1 MVSGFSQQYAINA
14 DRLWADLMEL
24 GNIGAARDRGVS
36 RPGLSPADEEARQ
49 WFINACKQTG
59 LEVHVDALRNVI
71 GRIPAKDPNAKV
83 LATGSHLDTVH
94 EGGRFDGALGVMAGL
109 ECARVIRENAL
120 ELPYIFEVIAFTD
133 EEGTY
138 GAGSVGSRAMMG
150 TLKPGELQKPSGVTG
165 RVFANDL
172 ASLGGNASMDVRRTP
187 NSFAYYL
194 ELHIEQ
200 GPILE
205 SAGMDCGVVTTI
217 VGIER
222 YDVTVTGQAG
232 HAGTTPM
239 HMRKDALVMAAP
251 LFTLLPQWAQE
262 QNPEMVATIGIVS
275 VLPGGGNIIPGE
287 CRFTIGIRS
296 SRQEDLDAIGER
308 LRGYVKDKPAFSV
321 KQIYKKPGC
330 AMHPEVMAAIE
341 KGISMAGY
349 SSMALSSGA
358 GHDAQSMGPYVPS
371 GMIFVPCRDGLSHNP
386 AEWVEKDQAARGAQA
401 LLNSFLVLSVKA

>member
-1 MVSGFSQQYAINA
+1 MNGFSQQYAVNA
-14 DRLWADLMEL
+14 DRLWVDLMEL
-24 GNIGAARDRGVS
+24 GKIGAARDGGVS

-49 WFINACKQTG
+49 WFIRTSEQAG

-71 GRIPAKDPNAKV
+71 GRIPAKDPDAKV
-83 LATGSHLDTVH
+83 LATGSHLDTVL

-109 ECARVIRENAL
+109 ECARVIRENAI
-120 ELPYIFEVIAFTD
+120 ELPYAFEVIAFTD
-133 EEGTY
+133 EEGAY
-138 GAGSVGSRAMMG
+138 GAGSVGSRGMIG
-150 TLKPGELQKPSGVTG
+150 TLKPGELQRPSGVTG
-165 RVFANDL
+165 RVFADDL
-172 ASLGGNASMDVRRTP
+172 VRLGGDASVDVRRAP
-187 NSFAYYL
+187 DSFACYL

-205 SAGMDCGVVTTI
+205 SAGMDCGLVTAI

-251 LFTLLPQWAQE
+251 LFTLLPQWAKE
-262 QNPEMVATIGIVS
+262 QNPEIMVTIGMVS
-275 VLPGGGNIIPGE
+275 VLPGGVNIIPGE
-287 CRFTIGIRS
+287 CRFTIGARS

-308 LRGYVKDKPAFSV
+308 LMDYAKDKPAFSV

-330 AMHPEVMAAIE
+330 AMHSKVMAAIE
-341 KGISMAGY
+341 KGILMTGY
-349 SSMALSSGA
+349 SSMALPSGA

-386 AEWVEKDQAARGAQA
+386 AEWIEKDQAARGAQV
-401 LLNSFLVLSVKA
+401 LLNSFLVLSGKA